1 MTGQYPGLRRHVRK
15 RKSGRVVVYYF
26 LDRRAAGLPDLPL
39 GSDWDQAV
47 KLWHHHV
54 HEVPV
59 IVGTLKEALDAW
71 EARALPGYKK
81 LTKEGYTKGLR
92 RLRPAFEGATWDGVT
107 LKDLRDYMQARKGKT
122 QANREISLLSVIWN
136 WARVE
141 GYTDLQFP
149 AAGLKGSRYKNK
161 EKARTFVP
169 DAELF
174 SAVYDQADQVLKDT
188 MDLASAA
195 GLRLTDCVT
204 VLLPRGDILHLD
216 ASKTGK
222 PADYDLSLS
231 DVLPDLL
238 ARRRSYKADH
248 LMLISTPTGRPVS
261 LGMLR
266 TRWDA
271 ARTAAIKK
279 ATEDERHE
287 LAAQIKDMWLRDMR
301 KMASWLSPSLDDAA
315 ELLQHSSK
323 ATTQRHYPTRGRI
336 LKPVR

>member
-54 HEVPV
+54 HDVPV
-59 IVGTLKEALDAW
+59 IVGTLKEAFDEW
-71 EARALPGYKK
+71 EARALPAYKK

-92 RLRPAFEGATWDGVT
+92 RLRPVFEGATWDGVT
-107 LKDLRDYMQARKGKT
+107 LQDLRAYMHARKGKT
-122 QANREISLLSVIWN
+122 QANREVSLLSVIWN

-141 GYTDLQFP
+141 GYTSLQFP
-149 AAGLKGSRYKNK
+149 AAGLKGSRYKNP

-169 DAELF
+169 DAETF
-174 SAVYDQADQVLKDT
+174 AAVYAQADQVLRDT
-188 MDLASAA
+188 MDLASATA
-195 GLRLTDCVT
+195 MRLTDCVT
-204 VLLPRGDILHLD
+204 VLAPRGDILHLE

-222 PADYDLSLS
+222 TADIDLSLS

-238 ARRRSYKADH
+238 ARRRAIKANH

-261 LGMLR
+261 LRMLR
-266 TRWDA
+266 ERWDA
-271 ARTAAIKK
+271 ARAAAAK
-279 ATEDERHE
+279 AADEAGNAA
-287 LAAQIKDMWLRDMR
+287 LAGQIRAMWLRDMR
-301 KMASWLSPSLDDAA
+301 KLASWLSPSLEAA
-315 ELLQHSSK
+315 ADLLQHSTK
-323 ATTQRHYPTRGRI
+323 ATTRKHYPTRGQV